1 MQIFG
6 AILVQSDADGEAL
19 LHFDE
24 VARSIVNGDE
34 RVRATGGIGEAE
46 NTAFVR
52 DVRDRVHMD
61 RDRGTF
67 VDMRQLRLA
76 VVGFDPEAILIH
88 DADQRLP
95 RIDQFAD
102 IDVARA
108 HKTRVRGDDAVR
120 TDEPACLLCC
130 CARARSL
137 LACAK
142 RSRNSLSSMMT
153 SVSPS
158 QTCWYASKRISL
170 IKPCTRVFCGAM
182 YWHTRQDRVRV
193 TRYGSVNR

>member
-88 DADQRLP
+88 DADKRVAFANMLVRLE
-95 RIDQFAD
+95 ANLLN
-102 IDVARA
+102 
-108 HKTRVRGDDAVR
+108 KT
-120 TDEPACLLCC
+120 L
-130 CARARSL
+130 
-137 LACAK
+137 
-142 RSRNSLSSMMT
+142 
-153 SVSPS
+153 
-158 QTCWYASKRISL
+158 
-170 IKPCTRVFCGAM
+170 
-182 YWHTRQDRVRV
+182 HVRV
-193 TRYGSVNR
+193 LRRDVLSHPAG

>member
-76 VVGFDPEAILIH
+76 VVDFDPEAILIH
-88 DADQRLP
+88 DANKRLSGV
-95 RIDQFAD
+95 DQFAD

-108 HKTRVRGDDAVR
+108 HETRVRGND
-120 TDEPACLLCC
+120 
-130 CARARSL
+130 
-137 LACAK
+137 
-142 RSRNSLSSMMT
+142 
-153 SVSPS
+153 
-158 QTCWYASKRISL
+158 
-170 IKPCTRVFCGAM
+170 
-182 YWHTRQDRVRV
+182 V
-193 TRYGSVNR
+193 TIGEIEFG

>member
-1 MQIFG
+1 MQVFG
-6 AILVQSDADGEAL
+6 AILVQGDADGEAL
-19 LHFDE
+19 LDLNE

-46 NTAFVR
+46 NAAFVF
-52 DVRDRVHMD
+52 DIWHSVHMD
-61 RDRGTF
+61 RDLGTF

-88 DADQRLP
+88 DADKRLTGV
-95 RIDQFAD
+95 DQFAD
-102 IDVARA
+102 IDVART
-108 HKTRVRGDDAVR
+108 HETRVRGNDAVR

-130 CARARSL
+130 CTRARSL

-142 RSRNSLSSMMT
+142 RRRNSLSSMMT

-170 IKPCTRVFCGAM
+170 IKP
-182 YWHTRQDRVRV
+182 
-193 TRYGSVNR
+193 